1 MQHVMKQYILLLE
14 DLLELFK
21 KNSMYMTSISKNVY
35 IDKLH
40 DIVNKYNNSYHST
53 IKLKLT
59 DVKSNTYINS
69 TK

>member
-1 MQHVMKQYILLLE
+1 MQHVMKENILLLE

-21 KNSMYMTSISKNVY
+21 KNSVYMTSISKNVY

>member
-1 MQHVMKQYILLLE
+1 MKQHILFLE

>member
-59 DVKSNTYINS
+59 DVKSNTYIKS